1 MFGQI
6 VQTDKVPFFIYLT
19 ERIEKL
25 LNKIYQILQNEV
37 KANVVAYLDVFDPF

>member
-1 MFGQI
+1 MLAKPI
-6 VQTDKVPFFIYLT
+6 LYPYLT